1 MHRPKKRKCYV
12 NLDSLFVNMPE
23 NIIDINDSITS
34 TDGDAAERQI
44 SHEVEELK
52 KQLREKLDEM
62 KKVNEDKRK
71 KVLESNEIECKVSQV
86 EKGVTAGNDIN
97 VPIDA
102 TISTEITPAIPI
114 VDCLNANDNTRLNP
128 ASPTS
133 DVGVECNGDEDDDDV
148 FLDAPSS
155 LANANATNDASNNL
169 GKDSPVPNDLHQSL
183 SSSQPTRKSS
193 RNKSVTVKMKEFC

>member
-71 KVLESNEIECKVSQV
+71 KYWKV
-86 EKGVTAGNDIN
+86 
-97 VPIDA
+97 
-102 TISTEITPAIPI
+102 
-114 VDCLNANDNTRLNP
+114 TRLNAKFP
-128 ASPTS
+128 KLRR
-133 DVGVECNGDEDDDDV
+133 G
-148 FLDAPSS
+148 
-155 LANANATNDASNNL
+155 
-169 GKDSPVPNDLHQSL
+169 
-183 SSSQPTRKSS
+183 
-193 RNKSVTVKMKEFC
+193 